1 MRKIGDVA
9 LRRIRVKKMKPRILK
24 FVVAALS
31 IGWVVTLTMSTA
43 QDLSSLGKQA
53 GSLGDLSSIA
63 QKLHLGPHQVQQV
76 LPILQK
82 EVPKLQAIKG
92 NSSLS
97 NAQKE
102 SQMKAVQQ
110 QSDSKLKPILSPDQL
125 LSLKNF
131 RAQQLQ
137 ELLGGALPH

>member
-1 MRKIGDVA
+1 
-9 LRRIRVKKMKPRILK
+9 MKPRILK

-63 QKLHLGPHQVQQV
+63 QKLHLSPQQFQQV